1 MSDLKKFNQLMK
13 LDYTQ
18 DYLSTVLGERRQSFV
33 TSLTELVSNDKNL
46 QQCEPETI
54 MYAALT
60 ATAMNLPL
68 NKSLGYAYVI
78 PYQNKRAGTTEAQLQ
93 LGYKSYQQLAV
104 RTNQYELINATD
116 VREGELK
123 KVNRLTG
130 RYTFEWDETPER
142 SKKPVIGYTA
152 FFQLKSGFSKTVYM
166 TIDEIQAHA
175 QRYSQT
181 YSSRNEFVRKNSKWA
196 TDFDAMAKKTIIKKL
211 LNDGT
216 APKSIEI
223 INALAA
229 DQSVQREAGSY
240 SYVDNDKE
248 AAIAEI
254 AERAKERALAE
265 DAEYSEE
272 TAEHTEDAEPQPA
285 QPIDP
290 NVNDLPFED

>member
-78 PYQNKRAGTTEAQLQ
+78 PFKNNKTGATEAQLQ
-93 LGYKSYQQLAV
+93 LGYKAYQQLAV
-104 RTNQYELINATD
+104 RTKEYDVINATD

-123 KVNRLTG
+123 KINRLTG
-130 RYTFEWDETPER
+130 RYTFEWIDPAER
-142 SKKPVIGYTA
+142 NEKPIIGYA
-152 FFQLKSGFSKTVYM
+152 AIFQLKDGYSKTIFM
-166 TIDEIQAHA
+166 TVEEMQAHA
-175 QRYSQT
+175 TRYSQT
-181 YSSRNEFVRKNSKWA
+181 YSSRNEYVRKNSKWS

-223 INALAA
+223 LDALKA
-229 DQSVQREAGSY
+229 DQSVQREAGAY

-248 AAIAEI
+248 TAKTEI
-254 AERAKERALAE
+254 AERAKERA
-265 DAEYSEE
+265 
-272 TAEHTEDAEPQPA
+272 TEDAEFSEQTDKPTDEQP

-290 NVNDLPFED
+290 SVNDLPFKD

>member
-78 PYQNKRAGTTEAQLQ
+78 PFKNNKTGTTEAQLQ
-93 LGYKSYQQLAV
+93 LGYKAYQQLAV
-104 RTNQYELINATD
+104 RTKEYDVINATD

-123 KVNRLTG
+123 KINRLTG
-130 RYTFEWDETPER
+130 RYTFEWIDPEER
-142 SKKPVIGYTA
+142 NEKPIIGYA
-152 FFQLKSGFSKTVYM
+152 AIFQLKDGYSKTIFM
-166 TIDEIQAHA
+166 TVEEMQAHA
-175 QRYSQT
+175 TRYSQT
-181 YSSRNEFVRKNSKWA
+181 YSSRNEFVRKNSKWS

-223 INALAA
+223 LNALKA
-229 DQSVQREAGSY
+229 DQSVQREAGAY

-248 AAIAEI
+248 TAKDAL
-254 AERAKERALAE
+254 AERAKERA
-265 DAEYSEE
+265 
-272 TAEHTEDAEPQPA
+272 TEDAEFSEQTDKPTDEQP

-290 NVNDLPFED
+290 SVNDLPFKD

>member
-78 PYQNKRAGTTEAQLQ
+78 PFKNNKTGTTEAQLQ
-93 LGYKSYQQLAV
+93 LGYKAYQQLAV
-104 RTNQYELINATD
+104 RTKEYDVINATD

-123 KVNRLTG
+123 KINRLTG
-130 RYTFEWDETPER
+130 RYTFEWIDPEER
-142 SKKPVIGYTA
+142 NEKPIIGYA
-152 FFQLKSGFSKTVYM
+152 AIFQLKDGYSKTIFM
-166 TIDEIQAHA
+166 TVEEMQAHA
-175 QRYSQT
+175 TRYSQT
-181 YSSRNEFVRKNSKWA
+181 YSSRNEFVRKNSKWS

-223 INALAA
+223 LDALKA
-229 DQSVQREAGSY
+229 DQSVQREAGAY

-248 AAIAEI
+248 TAKDAL
-254 AERAKERALAE
+254 AERAKERATE
-265 DAEYSEE
+265 DAEYSDDV
-272 TAEHTEDAEPQPA
+272 AEHPEATATEPA
-285 QPIDP
+285 KPIDP

>member
-18 DYLSTVLGERRQSFV
+18 DYLSIVLGERRQSFV

-78 PYQNKRAGTTEAQLQ
+78 PFKNNKTGTTEAQLQ
-93 LGYKSYQQLAV
+93 LGYKAYQQLAV
-104 RTNQYELINATD
+104 RTKEYDVINATD

-123 KVNRLTG
+123 KINRLTG
-130 RYTFEWDETPER
+130 RYTFEWIDPEER
-142 SKKPVIGYTA
+142 NEKPIIGYA
-152 FFQLKSGFSKTVYM
+152 AIFQLKDGYSKTIFM
-166 TIDEIQAHA
+166 TVEEMQAHA
-175 QRYSQT
+175 TRYSQT
-181 YSSRNEFVRKNSKWA
+181 YSSRNEFVRKNSKWS

-223 INALAA
+223 LDALKA
-229 DQSVQREAGSY
+229 DQSVQREAGAY

-248 AAIAEI
+248 TAKDAL
-254 AERAKERALAE
+254 AERAKERATE
-265 DAEYSEE
+265 DAEYSDIV
-272 TAEHTEDAEPQPA
+272 AEHPEATATEPA
-285 QPIDP
+285 KPIDP

>member
-78 PYQNKRAGTTEAQLQ
+78 PFKNNKTGTTEAQLQ
-93 LGYKSYQQLAV
+93 LGYKAYQQLAV
-104 RTNQYELINATD
+104 RTKEYDVINATD

-123 KVNRLTG
+123 KINRLTG
-130 RYTFEWDETPER
+130 RYTFEWIDPEER
-142 SKKPVIGYTA
+142 NEKPIIGYA
-152 FFQLKSGFSKTVYM
+152 AIFQLKDGYSKTIFITVEEM
-166 TIDEIQAHA
+166 QAHA
-175 QRYSQT
+175 TRYSQT
-181 YSSRNEFVRKNSKWA
+181 YSSRNEFVRKNSKWS

-223 INALAA
+223 LDALKA
-229 DQSVQREAGSY
+229 DQSVQREAGAY

-248 AAIAEI
+248 TAKDAL
-254 AERAKERALAE
+254 AERAKERATE
-265 DAEYSEE
+265 DAEYSDDV
-272 TAEHTEDAEPQPA
+272 AEHPEATATEPA
-285 QPIDP
+285 KPIDP